1 MEGPSHEQHPR
12 HSRAQVPNGA
22 EPLTSDEQRRV
33 MSSFRL
39 TVKLM
44 VLVGLVATMMGAMV
58 FVLVDRIFDTLTP
71 SIRHDLEWKARH
83 GVSELTG
90 RAELGIAAN
99 NREAVAAAAAELQ
112 SDPDVVGI
120 RVTNEAGVLYE
131 HGTAPKGWANGL
143 DSGSVLV
150 ERNDVL
156 VASGPVEI
164 EGLPIGRITL
174 AVSKRR
180 LASGF
185 QLRKDVLSAAGLGCG
200 LALLL
205 ALGFIRY
212 DISPLVRLT
221 AEAFRKLERTT
232 HAALESARI
241 KSEFLANMSHE
252 IRTPMNGIMGVTRLA
267 LGMPM
272 EPKLRR
278 YLEVIDTSSRGL
290 LTIINDVLDFS
301 KMEAGKYEIRP
312 REFSPRELVA
322 ESIAMFAQRAT
333 ERGLSVDYQIAP
345 DVPNELVGDPDRIKQ
360 ILVNLVGNAVKFT
373 EVGEVTVRAKLTGG
387 SERMLLQFD
396 VSDTGPGISE
406 DAQAALFQAFTQVD
420 GSTQRQHGGTGL
432 GLAIAKRLAE
442 LMGGDVWLKSEVGH
456 GSEFSFN
463 VEVLRAKFRG
473 SSSSPTDLDD
483 VALERR
489 AQRTDRPLLV
499 VDDNEINRF
508 VAVEHLT
515 RMGYRAVTVTGGEE
529 AVNAVFSGQYAA
541 VLMDCQMPG
550 MDGYTATREIR
561 RREQGSAQHI
571 PIIAVTAHALDGE
584 KAHVL
589 AAGMDDYIAKPF
601 TPAILERALVRWI
614 GKPKSSSAPGA
625 LPAKA
630 AAQGNLRA
638 VTPDLDPNVEC
649 SPKLLELFV
658 RLAPTQLEELRGKVA
673 ARDVEAARAQAHKL
687 KGGLYAVGAPGL
699 ANVVEEQRSVI
710 ARGEWE
716 VVEANLDDI
725 SRRFAIVIKALSAE
739 LPANQTQPAASGALA
754 RATAP
759 GDSPSPALRGGSGDS

>member
-1 MEGPSHEQHPR
+1 MERPSHSEQHPR
-12 HSRAQVPNGA
+12 QSRPLVPAGAQ
-22 EPLTSDEQRRV
+22 PLTSDEQRRV

-99 NREAVAAAAAELQ
+99 DRDLVAAAAAELE
-112 SDPDVVGI
+112 SDPDVVAI
-120 RVTNEAGVLYE
+120 RVTNEAGAVYE
-131 HGTAPKGWANGL
+131 HGNAPKGWADGL
-143 DSGSVLV
+143 VKGSVLV
-150 ERNDVL
+150 ERSNLL

-164 EGLPIGRITL
+164 EGLPIGRIAL
-174 AVSKRR
+174 AVSERR
-180 LASGF
+180 LESGI
-185 QLRKDVLSAAGLGCG
+185 QLRTDVLLAAGLGCG

-360 ILVNLVGNAVKFT
+360 ILVNLVGNAMKFT
-373 EVGEVTVRAKLTGG
+373 EVGEVTVRVKLASGAD
-387 SERMLLQFD
+387 RMLLQFD
-396 VSDTGPGISE
+396 VRDTGPGISE

-432 GLAIAKRLAE
+432 GLAIAKRLAH
-442 LMGGDVWLKSEVGH
+442 LMGGEIWLKSEVGH

-463 VEVLRAKFRG
+463 VEVLRAKLRG
-473 SSSSPTDLDD
+473 TSSPDLDD
-483 VALERR
+483 AALERR
-489 AQRTDRPLLV
+489 ARRTDRPLLV

-589 AAGMDDYIAKPF
+589 AAGMDDYVAKPF
-601 TPAILERALVRWI
+601 TPAILERALLRRI
-614 GKPKSSSAPGA
+614 GKPKSSSAPAAMPPAA
-625 LPAKA
+625 LTHASA
-630 AAQGNLRA
+630 R
-638 VTPDLDPNVEC
+638 VSTPDLDPNVEC

-658 RLAPTQLEELRGKVA
+658 RLAPTQLEDLRGRVA

-699 ANVVEEQRSVI
+699 ANVVEEQRTVI
-710 ARGEWE
+710 ARGDWQ
-716 VVEANLDDI
+716 VVEANLEDI
-725 SRRFAIVIKALSAE
+725 SRRFAVVIKTLSAE
-739 LPANQTQPAASGALA
+739 LPANQTHPAASG
-754 RATAP
+754 
-759 GDSPSPALRGGSGDS
+759 DS